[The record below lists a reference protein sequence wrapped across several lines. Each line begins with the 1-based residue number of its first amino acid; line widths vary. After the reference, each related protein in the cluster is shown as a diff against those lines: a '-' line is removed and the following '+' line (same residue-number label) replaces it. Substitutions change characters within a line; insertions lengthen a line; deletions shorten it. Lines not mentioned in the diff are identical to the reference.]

1 MPAKAQRYADVIE
14 FLDGVVIVL
23 ASRFEVGD
31 KPRETEAA
39 DDAKAVREHIFRFKG
54 EANRLPMCGLRA
66 DFSAE
71 V

>member
-39 DDAKAVREHIFRFKG
+39 DEAKAGSGNSLTNWVPTWI
-54 EANRLPMCGLRA
+54 
-66 DFSAE
+66 
-71 V
+71 